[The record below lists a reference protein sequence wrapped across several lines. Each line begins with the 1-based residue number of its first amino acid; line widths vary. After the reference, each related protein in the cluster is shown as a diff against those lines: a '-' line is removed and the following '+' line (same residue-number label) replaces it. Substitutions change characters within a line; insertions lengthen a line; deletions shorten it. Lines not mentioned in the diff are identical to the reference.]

1 MVSGVKTLHQID
13 RAIQQARYDVGKA
26 SELPARI
33 SKSLIEIRGREASA
47 LEAMAKLRLD
57 LLAGEGAASSDTP
70 DQDLGYVD
78 RQASKLLAEHSK
90 AEQSLLKR
98 AEQAAQDITD
108 LEARRREQESL
119 VAKAVKAYEQGALA
133 CQKKLVKDPG
143 YIALLTDVERLEAT
157 QDRAA
162 QKLDLARGDEQ
173 EKGALYRD
181 DPFFAYL
188 QKRRYGQDKPKGWFL
203 TRALDRWVAGKVDYA
218 TAAVNY
224 RRLQDIPRRLKGHL
238 DALERQTEAAREA
251 LKQAEEDMLISE
263 GVEAL
268 RKASIFEQTQLEK
281 LDAKIETAEHE
292 HQDLRAELSQITAGT
307 SGPYQEAL
315 RLLADTLARRNLP
328 DLKVLAAQTRSYAD
342 DEAVDQLSTLRDHGA
357 DLDRDHHE
365 ATKLL
370 EEYRKGLAELEAVR
384 RQFKSRRYDAPY
396 SQFPSGSD
404 MIGALIGQVLAG
416 VLSGNDLWRKIERAQ
431 RTIKRGTD
439 IDFGGVDWGEAMRLP
454 RSNRGKISIDIEDIF
469 GGSSRRRS
477 SPPRSRTSRSR
488 MPRSRSSRRSSRRSS
503 GRSRG
508 GFKTGGG
515 F

>member
-33 SKSLIEIRGREASA
+33 SKSLIEVRGREASA
-47 LEAMAKLRLD
+47 LDAMAKLRLD
-57 LLAGEGAASSDTP
+57 LLAGEGAARSGAP
-70 DQDLGYVD
+70 AEDLGYVD
-78 RQASKLLAEHSK
+78 RQAAKLLTEHSK
-90 AEQSLLKR
+90 TEQNLLGRAEQS
-98 AEQAAQDITD
+98 AQDITE
-108 LEARRREQESL
+108 LEARRREQEKS
-119 VAKAVKAYEQGALA
+119 VTKAVKAYEQGALA

-143 YIALLTDVERLEAT
+143 YIALLTDVERLESI

-173 EKGALYRD
+173 EKGELYRS

-188 QKRRYGQDKPKGWFL
+188 QKRRYGLDKPKGWFL
-203 TRALDRWVAGKVDYA
+203 TRALDRWIAGKVDYA
-218 TAAVNY
+218 AAAVNY
-224 RRLQDIPRRLKGHL
+224 RRLQDIPRRLEAHL
-238 DALERQTEAAREA
+238 DSLEQQTDAARQA
-251 LKQAEEDMLISE
+251 LKKAEEDMLIAE

-281 LDAKIETAEHE
+281 LDAKIETVEDE
-292 HQDLRAELSQITAGT
+292 HQTLRVELAQITAGA

-328 DLKVLAAQTRSYAD
+328 DLKVLASQTRSYAD
-342 DEAVDQLSTLRDHGA
+342 DEAVDQLAMLRDHGA

-370 EEYRKGLAELEAVR
+370 EEYRKGLAQLEAVR

-396 SQFPSGSD
+396 SQFPSGGD

-416 VLSGNDLWRKIERAQ
+416 VLSGSDLWRQIERAQ

-454 RSNRGKISIDIEDIF
+454 RSTRRKGSIDIGDIF
-469 GGSSRRRS
+469 GGSSRGRRS
-477 SPPRSRTSRSR
+477 RSRTSRSR
-488 MPRSRSSRRSSRRSS
+488 MPRSRSRGGSSRRSS